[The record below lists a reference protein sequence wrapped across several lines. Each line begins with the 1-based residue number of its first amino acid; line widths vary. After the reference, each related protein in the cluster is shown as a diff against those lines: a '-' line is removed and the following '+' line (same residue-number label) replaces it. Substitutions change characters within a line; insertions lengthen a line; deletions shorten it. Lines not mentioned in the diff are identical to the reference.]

1 MLFALNGKRPIVHPS
16 AFIAPSAVLIGD
28 VVVKEDASVWF
39 NSVLRGDSGQLLVG
53 EGSNVQDGSVL
64 HEGVVLGKRCVLGH
78 QVLVHESV
86 LGESILI
93 GNGAK
98 VMAATIGDGA
108 VIAAGAVVLGPV
120 EIPAR
125 TMWVGIPA
133 KQLREAPE
141 KTQAMTRGTA
151 QHYVD
156 RRALYLATLEP
167 ADAEAEAYLK
177 RAQAST

>member
-1 MLFALNGKRPIVHPS
+1 MLFALDGKRPIVHPT
-16 AFIAPSAVLIGD
+16 AFVAPTAVLIGD
-28 VVVKEDASVWF
+28 VVVEAEASVWF
-39 NSVLRGDSGQLLVG
+39 HAVLRGDSGQLLVG

-86 LGESILI
+86 LGAGVLV

-98 VMAATIGDGA
+98 VMAATVGDGA
-108 VIAAGAVVLGPV
+108 IIAAGAVVLGPLEV
-120 EIPAR
+120 PAR

-141 KTQAMTRGTA
+141 KHLEMVRATA
-151 QHYVD
+151 QTYVD
-156 RRALYLATLEP
+156 RRAQYLAGLAP
-167 ADAEAEAYLK
+167 ADAAAEAYLK
-177 RAQAST
+177 RHGV